1 MLDNLDD
8 RALDDLPFGV
18 VALDEGGT
26 VVRFN
31 RTEQERS
38 GIQRWRALGR
48 SFFKDVAPGEKNHE
62 LAEHI
67 GAFLAGREAG
77 TIHHTFERRT
87 GADSTEIQ
95 LERGDHRVYL
105 KICRG

>member
-8 RALDDLPFGV
+8 LALDDLPFGV
-18 VALDEGGT
+18 VALDEGGK

-48 SFFKDVAPGEKNHE
+48 SFFKDIAPGDKNSP
-62 LAEHI
+62 LAAHI
-67 GAFLAGREAG
+67 DAFLAGRAAG
-77 TIHHTFERRT
+77 TIDHTFERRT
-87 GADSTEIQ
+87 GADTTRIE

-105 KICRG
+105 KICR

>member
-18 VALDEGGT
+18 VCLDEGGT

-48 SFFKDVAPGEKNHE
+48 SFFKELAPGDTQE

-67 GAFLAGREAG
+67 DAFLAGREAG
-77 TIHHTFERRT
+77 TIRHTFKRRT
-87 GADSTEIQ
+87 GADTTRIE

-105 KICRG
+105 KICRGG

>member
-18 VALDEGGT
+18 VALDERGT

-48 SFFKDVAPGEKNHE
+48 SFFKDIAPGDLNSS
-62 LAEHI
+62 LAAHI
-67 GAFLAGREAG
+67 EAFLAGREAG
-77 TIHHTFERRT
+77 TIDHTFKRRT
-87 GADSTEIQ
+87 GADTTRIE
-95 LERGDHRVYL
+95 LERGVHRVYL
-105 KICRG
+105 KICR

>member
-8 RALDDLPFGV
+8 VALDDLPFGV
-18 VALDEGGT
+18 VCLDEGGT

-48 SFFKDVAPGEKNHE
+48 SFFKELAPGDKNRA
-62 LAEHI
+62 LAAHI
-67 GAFLAGREAG
+67 DAFLAGHEAG
-77 TIHHTFERRT
+77 TIDHTFTRRT
-87 GADSTEIQ
+87 GADTTRIE
-95 LERGDHRVYL
+95 LERGEHRVYL
-105 KICRG
+105 KICR